1 MRIKKLILASW
12 AVLFL
17 LVFPG
22 CKKTS
27 AAPSGAKPPYAS
39 FRDIPGVTDAE
50 IRAIEA
56 LREQG
61 RSFVYGSSISS
72 EAFYG
77 ENGKIEGF
85 SALFCEWL
93 GELFGIPFTP
103 AIYSWGDGLEGLRTF
118 EIDFTGSLTA
128 TDERRKI
135 YFMTSAIA
143 EHLIKYFRI
152 AGSRPLAEIA
162 QERPLR
168 YAFLGGAVT
177 YGDVTAQLLNDE
189 YEAFFV
195 YDDSTVY
202 KMMKSGEIDAF
213 LAEGIEEAAYDI
225 YGDVVTSDF
234 YPLIYTPVSLSTQ
247 NPQLAPVISI
257 VQKALDHQAPPYVIA
272 LYNKGY
278 QNYLKHKLFM
288 QLSEEERDYIR
299 QHPVVPFAAETGNYP
314 VSFYNAREKQWQGIA
329 FDVIRELEEFTG
341 LRFERVNN
349 ETDDWPVLLK
359 MLEDGTAAMITEL
372 MYSAERARN
381 FLWPEVTLMA
391 DHSALIS
398 RMDFRNVSLNEIMYI
413 RVGLVK
419 DYGHT
424 ALFWKWFPEHPHAIE
439 YESTIAAF
447 NAMDRGE
454 VDAVM
459 TSNHEVLIL
468 SHYLE
473 RTGFKSNYIFK
484 NIFNS
489 TFGFK
494 KSDAVLCS
502 IVNKAL
508 YLIDTDRISGQ
519 WVNRTFDYRTKLV
532 QARIPWFI
540 GTSVLFLFL
549 VILLLVLFQKNRQEG
564 KRLEKLVQER
574 TSELRNSQLKLEAAL
589 DNTQYALEEARRA
602 NSAKSD
608 FLARMSHEIRT
619 PMNAILGTSEIQ
631 LQNAALPPDTEEAVK
646 QIYDSGNLLLNI
658 INDILDFSKIEAG
671 KMEITPAKYNVPCLL
686 NDAVQINMLRYESKP
701 LEFKF
706 DLDEN
711 TPLELYGDELRIKQ
725 ILNNLLS
732 NAFKYTD
739 QGEIKVSVYTEQGKD
754 TETVTL
760 VFRVSDTGQGM
771 SKDQVDKL
779 FDEYSRFNMETN
791 RTIVGTGLG
800 MSIVKRLIDMMD
812 GEIFV
817 ESKAGE
823 GTTFSVRLPQKNAGP
838 AVCGAELANNLQN
851 FRFHSMP
858 ISKKTQIVREYMP
871 YGSILVV
878 DDVTSNLY
886 VAKGLLTPYGLR
898 IETAASGVEAVEKI
912 KNGNVYDIVFMDH
925 MMPVMDGMEA
935 TKIIRGM
942 GYTRT
947 IIAFTANAIVG
958 QSEIF
963 LANGFDGFI
972 SKPID
977 SRELDVAVKSF
988 IRDKQPHE
996 VIEAARREQRKTAQ
1010 EINDTREVEKFFV
1023 LDAEKAIKALEEIC
1037 PKLSAADAAVID
1049 SYVTAV
1055 HGMKSALANVGETE
1069 MSAAALKL
1077 EQAGRERDI
1086 ALITEKTPAFTG
1098 ALRVL
1103 IDKYKPAENS
1113 ETTEISG
1120 EDTVYLRGKLLD
1132 IKQAGEKFDITAARN
1147 ALNDLKRKTWPRPV
1161 NAVLDEI
1168 SVHLLHS
1175 AFKKAAAAAENAAKM
1190 RYYDDA

>member
-1 MRIKKLILASW
+1 MQIKKIWLISFALF
-12 AVLFL
+12 FL
-17 LVFPG
+17 LAFPG

-27 AAPSGAKPPYAS
+27 AAPSSSGSPYAS
-39 FRDIPGVTDAE
+39 FRDIPGVTDEE

-56 LREQG
+56 LREER
-61 RSFVYGSSISS
+61 RSFVYGAGISS

-77 ENGKIEGF
+77 ENGEIEGF

-93 GELFGIPFTP
+93 SELFGITFTP
-103 AIYSWGDGLEGLRTF
+103 TVYSWGDRLEGLRTF

-128 TDERRKI
+128 SDERRKI

-143 EHLIKYFRI
+143 EHLVKYFRI

-168 YAFLGGAVT
+168 YAFFGGSIT
-177 YGDVTAQLLNDE
+177 YGDVTAHLLKDE

-195 YDDSTVY
+195 YDTSTAY
-202 KMMKSGEIDAF
+202 RMMKSGEVDAF
-213 LAEGIEEAAYDI
+213 LAEGIEETAYDV
-225 YGDVVTSDF
+225 YGDVVTADF
-234 YPLIYTPVSLSTQ
+234 FPLTYTPVSLSTQ

-278 QNYLKHKLFM
+278 HNYLKHKLFM
-288 QLSEEERDYIR
+288 QLSAEERDYIR
-299 QHPVVPFAAETGNYP
+299 QHPVVPFAAETSNYP

-329 FDVIRELEEFTG
+329 FDVIHELEELTG
-341 LRFERVNN
+341 LRFERVNTEN
-349 ETDDWPVLLK
+349 DDWPVLLK

-372 MYSAERARN
+372 MYSADRARN
-381 FLWPEVTLMA
+381 FLWPEVTLMT

-398 RMDFRNVSLNEIMYI
+398 RMDFHNVSLNEIMYI

-424 ALFWKWFPEHPHAIE
+424 ALFWKWFPEHSNAVE

-459 TSNHEVLIL
+459 TSNHEMLIL

-473 RTGFKSNYIFK
+473 RTGFKSNYIFD
-484 NIFNS
+484 NEFNS
-489 TFGFK
+489 SFGFK

-508 YLIDTDRISGQ
+508 YLINTDRISGQ
-519 WVNRTFDYRTKLV
+519 WVNRTFDYRSKLV

-574 TSELRNSQLKLEAAL
+574 TGELRNSRLRLEVAL
-589 DNTQYALEEARRA
+589 NDAQCALEEAKRA

-631 LQNAALPPDTEEAVK
+631 LQNKTLAPDTEEAVK

-671 KMEITPAKYNVPCLL
+671 KMEIIPARYNVPSLL

-701 LEFKF
+701 LEFKL
-706 DLDEN
+706 DLNVN

-739 QGEIKVSVYTEQGKD
+739 KGEIKLSVYTEQGKD
-754 TETVTL
+754 NETVSL
-760 VFRVSDTGQGM
+760 VFQVNDTGQGM
-771 SKDQVDKL
+771 NEEQLAKL

-800 MSIVKRLIDMMD
+800 MSIVKRLIEMMD
-812 GEIFV
+812 GEISV
-817 ESKAGE
+817 ESKVGE
-823 GTTFSVRLPQKNAGP
+823 GTTFTVRLPQKSAGP
-838 AVCGAELANNLQN
+838 AVCGAELAHNLQN

-858 ISKKTQIVREYMP
+858 VSKKIQIVREYMP

-878 DDVTSNLY
+878 DDVMSNLY

-898 IETAASGVEAVEKI
+898 IETAASGIEAIEKI
-912 KNGNVYDIVFMDH
+912 KNGGVYDIVFMDH

-935 TKIIRGM
+935 TKIIRSM

-947 IIAFTANAIVG
+947 IIAFTANAIAG

-977 SRELDVAVKSF
+977 SRELDVVVKSF

-996 VIEAARREQRKTAQ
+996 VIETARREQRKKET
-1010 EINDTREVEKFFV
+1010 ETNDTHEVEKFFV
-1023 LDAEKAIKALEEIC
+1023 LDAEKAIKVIGEVY
-1037 PKLSAADAAVID
+1037 PKLNASDATAVD
-1049 SYVTAV
+1049 SYTTAV

-1069 MSAAALKL
+1069 LSAVALSL
-1077 EQAGRERDI
+1077 EQAGKGRNF
-1086 ALITEKTPAFTG
+1086 AVITEKTPAFTD

-1103 IDKYKPAENS
+1103 IGKYQPAGNDEPVA
-1113 ETTEISG
+1113 ISG
-1120 EDTVYLRGKLLD
+1120 EDTVYLRDKLLE
-1132 IKQAGEKFDITAARN
+1132 IKTACDAYDVIAAKS
-1147 ALNDLKRKTWPRPV
+1147 ALNDLKRKKWPHSTSTI
-1161 NAVLDEI
+1161 LDEI

-1175 AFKKAAAAAENAAKM
+1175 AFDEAATVAENAAKM
-1190 RYYDDA
+1190 